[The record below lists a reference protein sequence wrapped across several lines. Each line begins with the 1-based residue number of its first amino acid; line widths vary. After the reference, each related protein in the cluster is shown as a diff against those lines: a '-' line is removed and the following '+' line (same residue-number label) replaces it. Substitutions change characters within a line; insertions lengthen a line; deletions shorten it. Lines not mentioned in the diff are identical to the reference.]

1 MKVAIS
7 LPDPVF
13 RAAEILAASLHK
25 SRSQLYAGA
34 LASYVGAD
42 SAHNVTQRL
51 NEVYANESSK
61 LDPAWLKAQ
70 TRGLR
75 VLNREAW

>member
-13 RAAEILAASLHK
+13 RAAEMLALSLHK
-25 SRSQLYAGA
+25 SRSQLYAEA
-34 LASYVGAD
+34 LASYVGTH
-42 SAHNVTQRL
+42 SARNVTQRL
-51 NEVYANESSK
+51 NEVYAKEPSR

-70 TRGLR
+70 TRS
-75 VLNREAW
+75 VKREAW

>member
-13 RAAEILAASLHK
+13 RAAEILAASLRK
-25 SRSQLYAGA
+25 SRSQLYADA
-34 LASYVGAD
+34 LASYVGAHL
-42 SAHNVTQRL
+42 AHNVTQRL
-51 NEVYANESSK
+51 NEVYAHEPSK

-70 TRGLR
+70 TRGL
-75 VLNREAW
+75 NREAW